1 MKDTKRRSVTLVIAI
16 VCLAGAAFASDNRAG
31 ETLHVSLVIDR
42 QVGNPVRHGLKK
54 VTAAFAEKGLSV
66 QEVFSL
72 DNAQGNVVVV
82 AGLAR
87 GSGAAAELLRSQER
101 LSPPEGPE
109 ALLIQFTKS
118 KSKKLLLISGSDDRG
133 LMYALL
139 DVADRIG
146 WSKNKG
152 NPLSEVRNARE
163 NPAVSERSLSMY
175 AMQRKHVESFFH
187 DEAYWARYLDMLAEN
202 RYNTFAL
209 LFGYSPAAFLCP
221 PYPYLFDVDG
231 FPDVKMP
238 DLTKEQQRNNLRMLN
253 RIIEMTHD
261 RGLDFTLGIW
271 DHIPHE
277 AWLGF
282 RAKSEPWPI
291 SGVPEG
297 VTRENLI
304 PYTLAAL
311 PKLFQLVPNL
321 DAVQFRMHGES
332 GLKHE
337 EMNPFW
343 TDVYK
348 IFIEHAPGVRLDAR
362 AKGLSDELIYGAID
376 MGVDLRVCTKYW
388 MEQMGLP
395 FHPTHIHPANQEDR
409 RHGYADMLR
418 YPKRYD
424 MHWKLWNGGTTKIL
438 LWGDPEYARRFAES
452 SHLYG
457 KGGFEINQ
465 LLATKMAG
473 YPEEEPFELLAKE
486 YQYYDWE
493 FERYWH
499 FFQVFGRMGYNPNT
513 PAEVWKKEFEKRF
526 GKNAAP
532 YVEKGLH
539 SASRVL
545 PMVVSYSYPYNLF
558 STLSGAPELRRQ
570 KDLPEYAAALPSD
583 VQQFLSMD
591 EAALE
596 VLEGTYSAKILPSES
611 SKWFAETARDIL
623 KNVKQAESL
632 IGEDR
637 NKEFNSTMVDLNIL
651 AHLSLYHSHRAQS
664 GESYALFVRSDDLN
678 ALDDAIVYEEQAIEA
693 WRNIVKAAG
702 DVYYHNLMFGRTS
715 GHWSDVLVALEGG
728 MKREQKPDNCLIG
741 LSDLQKQRSDFQP
754 KTGDGK
760 PKIAHIPVRKIAP
773 EQDLAIRVTVGA
785 FCPLT
790 RVRVGFRGPQ
800 SDYEFV
806 DLHPAEKAI
815 YTGVIPRSKVSDGMR
830 YYIEATCAEGHRSTF
845 PTAGASDPIAVAVT
859 TDTQAPVVKHKRAK
873 STLPGEPLTIRAEVR
888 DPSGVKWV
896 RLRYR
901 SVNQHQDYKS
911 LDMVPTDNDDRFSV
925 VVGAE
930 DIVSQ
935 WDFMYLIEVMDNYGN
950 GRIYPDLEKETPYI
964 VVKLER

>member
-1 MKDTKRRSVTLVIAI
+1 MKDKKRRSVTLVIAI

-31 ETLHVSLVIDR
+31 ETLHVSLIIDR
-42 QVGNPVRHGLKK
+42 QVGNPVRHGLNK

-109 ALLIQFTKS
+109 ALLIRFAKS
-118 KSKKLLLISGSDDRG
+118 NSKKLLLISGSDDRG

-175 AMQRKHVESFFH
+175 IMQRKHVESFFH

-209 LFGYSPAAFLCP
+209 LFAYSPAAFLCP

-238 DLTKEQQRNNLRMLN
+238 DLTKEQQRHNLRMLN
-253 RIIEMTHD
+253 RIIEMAHN
-261 RGLDFTLGIW
+261 RGLNFTLGIW
-271 DHIPHE
+271 DHISRDWSIKG
-277 AWLGF
+277 ADT
-282 RAKSEPWPI
+282 
-291 SGVPEG
+291 GVPEG

-311 PKLFQLVPNL
+311 PKLFQLVPDL
-321 DAVQFRMHGES
+321 DAIQFRMHGES
-332 GLKHE
+332 GLKHG
-337 EMNPFW
+337 EMDQFW
-343 TDVYK
+343 TDVYQV
-348 IFIEHAPGVRLDAR
+348 FLEHAPGVRLDAR
-362 AKGLSDELIYGAID
+362 AKGLPDELVYKALD
-376 MGVDLRVCTKYW
+376 MGVDLRICTKYW

-395 FHPTHIHPANQEDR
+395 FHPTHINPKNQKSR

-424 MHWKLWNGGTTKIL
+424 MHWKLWNGGTTQVL

-465 LLATKMAG
+465 PLATKMALFS
-473 YPEEEPFELLAKE
+473 EDEPFELLAKE

-513 PAEVWKKEFEKRF
+513 PSAVWKKEFERRF
-526 GKNAAP
+526 GRSAAP

-539 SASRVL
+539 RASRVL
-545 PMVVSYSYPYNLF
+545 PMVVSYSFPYSHF
-558 STLSGAPELRRQ
+558 PTLSGSSEIRRQ
-570 KDLPEYAAALPSD
+570 EDLPKYAEALPSD
-583 VQQFLSMD
+583 TQQFLSMN
-591 EAALE
+591 EAARN
-596 VLEGTYSAKILPSES
+596 VLEGKNSAKILPSES
-611 SKWFAETARDIL
+611 SEWFARTAREIL
-623 KNVKQAESL
+623 ENVKRAEGL
-632 IGEDR
+632 IGDDR
-637 NKEFNSTMVDLNIL
+637 NKEFDSTMVDLKIL
-651 AHLSLYHSHRAQS
+651 AHLALYHSRRARS
-664 GESYALFVRSDDLN
+664 GESYALFTRSDDLN
-678 ALDDAIVYEEQAIEA
+678 ALADAIGYEEQAVEA
-693 WRNIVKAAG
+693 WRGIVEAAG
-702 DVYYHNLMFGRTS
+702 DVYYHNLMFGRPQDQRRGDYVVGERS
-715 GHWSDVLVALEGG
+715 GHGHWSDALTALE
-728 MKREQKPDNCLIG
+728 EG
-741 LSDLQKQRSDFQP
+741 LEDLKKQRKDFKP

-760 PKIAHIPVRKIAP
+760 PRIAHVPVRKIAP
-773 EQDLAIRVTVGA
+773 GQDLAIRVTVGA
-785 FCPLT
+785 GRPLT
-790 RVRVGFRGPQ
+790 RVRACFRGPQ

-830 YYIEATCAEGHRSTF
+830 YYIEATCAEDHRSTF

-859 TDTQAPVVKHKRAK
+859 TDTQAPVVKHKRVK
-873 STLPGEPLTIRAEVR
+873 SILPGKPLTIRAEVR
-888 DPSGVKWV
+888 DPSGVKRV

-911 LDMVPTDNDDRFSV
+911 LDMVPTGNDDLFSV

-930 DIVSQ
+930 DILSQ

-950 GRIYPDLEKETPYI
+950 GRIYPDLEQETPYI
-964 VVKLER
+964 VVRLQR